1 MLKRL
6 NTVYHHVTFALFHDP
21 VRRFQLSLL
30 ALGALV
36 VGATLVYMALEGM
49 NFTDALYMT
58 VITITTVGFGEVH
71 TLSGAG
77 RIFTI
82 ILIILGVGA
91 ATTAISNAIGIVLGP
106 RVWLSIR
113 QRNMER
119 TIMDLSNHHIVCG
132 YGRMGRQVIGDLKAR
147 GEKFVLIEQ
156 SEKFNEELLEENIP
170 YVIGDATQDEILIEA
185 GVQRARG
192 MVAALNADADNVL
205 ATLSARELN
214 PRLYIVARVSA
225 SEVES
230 KLRRAG
236 ANRVISPYQIGG
248 HRITLSLIRPAV
260 SDFLDHIFRFRPV
273 GEDEMDIEI
282 GQLYVGQESEL
293 AGKTI
298 ATCGLRS
305 QYQVSILALQQPT
318 KEIVITPAPDYTLE
332 IGATLIVI
340 GPPKNIYD
348 LEKRYPSA

>member
-1 MLKRL
+1 
-6 NTVYHHVTFALFHDP
+6 
-21 VRRFQLSLL
+21 
-30 ALGALV
+30 
-36 VGATLVYMALEGM
+36 
-49 NFTDALYMT
+49 
-58 VITITTVGFGEVH
+58 
-71 TLSGAG
+71 
-77 RIFTI
+77 
-82 ILIILGVGA
+82 
-91 ATTAISNAIGIVLGP
+91 
-106 RVWLSIR
+106 
-113 QRNMER
+113 MER

-132 YGRMGRQVIGDLKAR
+132 YGRMGRQVIDDLKAR

-156 SEKFNEELLEENIP
+156 SEKFNEALLEENIP
-170 YVIGDATQDEILIEA
+170 HVIGDATQDETLIEA

-260 SDFLDHIFRFRPV
+260 SDFLDHIFRFRRV